1 MGYISRI
8 PKVRRMPN
16 LKIRKT
22 AQFFSFLRN
31 NFIREI
37 RRNPKENWFEKFDMD
52 LNPVS
57 VVVFLIWF
65 IFSPNAVNW
74 YFEISQLFFLCVW
87 MSCIDV
93 RVLFELVIILFD
105 LLICSFVWIF
115 VFPLL
120 FYCISCVTDLSLGIE
135 NFCFSELY

>member
-1 MGYISRI
+1 
-8 PKVRRMPN
+8 
-16 LKIRKT
+16 
-22 AQFFSFLRN
+22 
-31 NFIREI
+31 
-37 RRNPKENWFEKFDMD
+37 
-52 LNPVS
+52 
-57 VVVFLIWF
+57 
-65 IFSPNAVNW
+65 
-74 YFEISQLFFLCVW
+74 

-135 NFCFSELY
+135 NFCFSELYYPVGE